1 MNLVK
6 KDAGREQE
14 LYIMLIDRWCKNT
27 IRASISNSM
36 RSRIIFIND
45 FVEITEE
52 ILSRSRT
59 LFVLESFMN
68 NHTAVAFLSLYKKL
82 MGLDIIYL
90 GCDRALFS
98 KVSPICRVYP
108 CDVTGL
114 SMELLVSA
122 AYDDESMKSKDC
134 TDNYYEESRAFAKS
148 LVDSSSSDEIRKL
161 ACDFLSLE
169 DERESHLSKRIK
181 LASDLSDALTDNSRL
196 LEENRKLA
204 EGYKNILADSY
215 SLNHALRDYEGI
227 LSKEMYKKINLSE
240 YQDRPLI
247 LYFKE
252 FEELLGFD
260 MFISTLYEIFRMQNK
275 NSVKV
280 LMLFDSYTAMR
291 MRVLPDYFTT
301 LYNSYNTRQVILCD
315 FLAKSGDASG
325 VLDQLLRNKENLNVL
340 LIFDCKSLPD
350 TVLSGQYLQFNICR
364 DCRHLAAYD
373 LVDENTIVNGHGG
386 VNYLEFD
393 HAQYERELPNFVNQ
407 TEKFLYLSSQQIYQN
422 ILTLTK
428 LYKDRM

>member
-1 MNLVK
+1 
-6 KDAGREQE
+6 
-14 LYIMLIDRWCKNT
+14 
-27 IRASISNSM
+27 
-36 RSRIIFIND
+36 
-45 FVEITEE
+45 
-52 ILSRSRT
+52 
-59 LFVLESFMN
+59 
-68 NHTAVAFLSLYKKL
+68 
-82 MGLDIIYL
+82 
-90 GCDRALFS
+90 
-98 KVSPICRVYP
+98 
-108 CDVTGL
+108 
-114 SMELLVSA
+114 
-122 AYDDESMKSKDC
+122 
-134 TDNYYEESRAFAKS
+134 
-148 LVDSSSSDEIRKL
+148 
-161 ACDFLSLE
+161 
-169 DERESHLSKRIK
+169 
-181 LASDLSDALTDNSRL
+181 
-196 LEENRKLA
+196 
-204 EGYKNILADSY
+204 
-215 SLNHALRDYEGI
+215 
-227 LSKEMYKKINLSE
+227 
-240 YQDRPLI
+240 
-247 LYFKE
+247 
-252 FEELLGFD
+252 
-260 MFISTLYEIFRMQNK
+260 
-275 NSVKV
+275 
-280 LMLFDSYTAMR
+280 MLFDSYTAMR